1 MHEILTVQLGHHAN
15 HIATHFWNTQKES
28 YFTYDPS
35 AKPSPVDHDIH
46 FRPGTN
52 TRGEDT
58 YTPRTLVY
66 DLKGG
71 FGGLKKWG
79 GLYDQHLS
87 IDDGIQEQ
95 GQKTIWKG
103 KVSLQQDLHIPQSDY
118 QKGLEQNDPH
128 QSNLTTETVR
138 YWSDYNR
145 IFYHPRSVIQLNE
158 DDINSSLSPFE
169 KYETGEE
176 LFQNLDREEDI
187 LDRDLRPWAEEC
199 DQMQGIQVLT
209 GANDAWA
216 GFASRYVERIKDEF
230 GKKVI
235 WVWGVSEEQGKQSR
249 AKQASKAFNAAR
261 MMSDLSMYVSMYVPL
276 SIPAGSLPS
285 YVELDRGSQWH
296 TSALLSAALETTTL
310 PSRLR
315 ADSQKHGLLDDL
327 TAALNVNGN
336 QHIGQLHCSVFAP
349 ETELRLPTI
358 IEEKDDRMRSGYND
372 ALIEEG
378 GTENASVE
386 LDMNLSGEGRHY
398 STSERHVSSNHIF
411 GGVECFRGNYQGDD
425 GEANGDEIAYFR
437 KRRRFA
443 NKAVIERYY
452 TTVSYPV
459 LDSFPSIFSDASDS
473 RVSVRT
479 SLSTSSQIS
488 KRIREL
494 RTESHRIASL
504 DEREALSN
512 SLSEMAEA
520 YEEGWDGGDDDDS
533 ED

>member
-1 MHEILTVQLGHHAN
+1 M
-15 HIATHFWNTQKES
+15 
-28 YFTYDPS
+28 
-35 AKPSPVDHDIH
+35 
-46 FRPGTN
+46 
-52 TRGEDT
+52 
-58 YTPRTLVY
+58 
-66 DLKGG
+66 
-71 FGGLKKWG
+71 
-79 GLYDQHLS
+79 
-87 IDDGIQEQ
+87 
-95 GQKTIWKG
+95 
-103 KVSLQQDLHIPQSDY
+103 
-118 QKGLEQNDPH
+118 
-128 QSNLTTETVR
+128 
-138 YWSDYNR
+138 
-145 IFYHPRSVIQLNE
+145 NE
-158 DDINSSLSPFE
+158 DDINFSLSSFE

-199 DQMQGIQVLT
+199 DQMQGVQVLT

-249 AKQASKAFNAAR
+249 AKQASKAINGAR
-261 MMSDLSMYVSMYVPL
+261 MMSDLSLYVSMYVPL

-336 QHIGQLHCSVFAP
+336 QHIAQLHCSVFAP
-349 ETELRLPTI
+349 ETEFRLPTT

-398 STSERHVSSNHIF
+398 STNERHVSSNHIF

-425 GEANGDEIAYFR
+425 GEANGDEIAYSR

-443 NKAVIERYY
+443 NKAVIERYENALY
-452 TTVSYPV
+452 FRLL
-459 LDSFPSIFSDASDS
+459 LD
-473 RVSVRT
+473 
-479 SLSTSSQIS
+479 
-488 KRIREL
+488 
-494 RTESHRIASL
+494 
-504 DEREALSN
+504 
-512 SLSEMAEA
+512 
-520 YEEGWDGGDDDDS
+520 YC
-533 ED
+533 